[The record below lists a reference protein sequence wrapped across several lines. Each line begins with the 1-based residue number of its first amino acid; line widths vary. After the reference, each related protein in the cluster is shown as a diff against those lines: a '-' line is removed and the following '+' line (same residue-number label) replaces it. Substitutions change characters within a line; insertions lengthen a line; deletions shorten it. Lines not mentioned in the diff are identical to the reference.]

1 MRAMFNRDIATGL
14 LPVSDDLATVGLS
27 STFHVKNEVPESPE
41 PKCYVRAPGTCTPE
55 QYASVIDG
63 TAIVKDFFV
72 VGNVNDEMRVDWT
85 QKVMGVPGR
94 VEEL

>member
-14 LPVSDDLATVGLS
+14 LPVSDDLSTVGLS
-27 STFHVKNEVPESPE
+27 STFHVKNEVPEYPE

-72 VGNVNDEMRVDWT
+72 VGNVKDEMRGDGA
-85 QKVMGVPGR
+85 QKVMWSPDR
-94 VEEL
+94 VDEL